1 MSNVVDNMPNAEYHS
16 MTDYASKSM
25 LDLINKSP
33 AHLKWRLDNPQNI
46 ETKAMRRGSLIHK
59 LVLEP
64 DDFESEY
71 VLSPTDA
78 PKRPSIAQINAKK
91 PSDATLKAID
101 YWDAFNHKAAGKI
114 VLDAAEFQE
123 AQDISVAVR
132 ANPVALEILENATA
146 FEQSIFTEDF
156 ETGIK
161 TKVRTDIGIGD
172 RIYDL
177 KTTKNANVRSFAAS
191 IRSYRYDVQ
200 AAFYMDQRNNA
211 GIQTNMFGF
220 IAVDT
225 VDKPYQCTVFH
236 SLTEE
241 AIEQGRAEYTANLKL
256 YAECL
261 ESNEWPGYPESYDL
275 ISPAGHAWDI
285 EEYDPDESND

>member
-1 MSNVVDNMPNAEYHS
+1 M
-16 MTDYASKSM
+16 
-25 LDLINKSP
+25 
-33 AHLKWRLDNPQNI
+33 
-46 ETKAMRRGSLIHK
+46 
-59 LVLEP
+59 
-64 DDFESEY
+64 
-71 VLSPTDA
+71 
-78 PKRPSIAQINAKK
+78 
-91 PSDATLKAID
+91 
-101 YWDAFNHKAAGKI
+101 
-114 VLDAAEFQE
+114 LDAAEFQE

-191 IRSYRYDVQ
+191 IRSFRYDVQ

-285 EEYDPDESND
+285 EEYDPDETND